1 MTDLYV
7 IKKYWIHQSRNTSI
21 INMSSSNAPSN
32 NFEEDSTKDEHPEDG
47 CSPSG
52 QGRKLTPLPLS
63 NPGAKPGQNQAAVH
77 KLSTTLEEEDELD
90 NDLNENRNQQQV
102 ATTLPKNSIA
112 SASSTNSTPVNENGK
127 T

>member
-1 MTDLYV
+1 
-7 IKKYWIHQSRNTSI
+7 
-21 INMSSSNAPSN
+21 MSSSNPPSN
-32 NFEEDSTKDEHPEDG
+32 NFEEDPTKDEHPEDG

-77 KLSTTLEEEDELD
+77 KLSTTLEEENEIE
-90 NDLNENRNQQQV
+90 NDLNEIRNQQQDSSN
-102 ATTLPKNSIA
+102 LPKNSI
-112 SASSTNSTPVNENGK
+112 SSTTNSSALNENGK